1 MRKKQHTSAGF
12 VNEDRG
18 AYRSAHGPDS
28 LVTGNVRPSSD
39 PRPSVALHSPPWN
52 VLARRQSR
60 THLLR
65 MPSQVHSC
73 LADALY
79 HLLVQAVNVRIC
91 INAVRAIM
99 LFEGDTPIEIVEAFA
114 TGYSCNLTRCTES
127 FTHGKKGG
135 PELHLLK
142 QEEGFYLVLLDVYLH
157 DGAIDRHAVAYDGSH
172 VLDNGKCASLASP
185 PAPRL
190 SRTARL
196 SHGAPLGLVQA

>member
-1 MRKKQHTSAGF
+1 
-12 VNEDRG
+12 
-18 AYRSAHGPDS
+18 
-28 LVTGNVRPSSD
+28 
-39 PRPSVALHSPPWN
+39 
-52 VLARRQSR
+52 
-60 THLLR
+60 

-99 LFEGDTPIEIVEAFA
+99 LFEGDTPIEIAEAFA
-114 TGYSCNLTRCTES
+114 TGYGCNLKPCTEE
-127 FTHGKKGG
+127 FKKEGG